1 MSNNNGLS
9 NFANKVMHNK
19 IFLIVILILVMLLS
33 IFPVEKYVSNPTSYS
48 NTMSILNTK
57 NENVMKITAGITAFS
72 LGVAFIPAAGD
83 TISNQVANLI
93 KYLVAVIAII
103 YLEKYLLAVSGYISF
118 KWLIPIAC
126 IFMIIYVITKK
137 GVFKNIASK
146 LAIFAMLLVLIV
158 PISVHITNLIENSN
172 KTVQNMIKTT
182 DELKNLN
189 DENVLSEMNLD
200 SITIDNKNVNS
211 EIIENVDTNNNKED
225 EIKKEEGNKNILEKV
240 GGFLNK
246 GKEVAIGSID
256 KAKESIGSVVSL
268 AGDKLNEAKEFA
280 VNKLRQLIESVA
292 IMLVTS
298 CVIPILVLLVLISI
312 TKSLFG
318 FDFSKYV
325 KDANSVINRK

>member
-1 MSNNNGLS
+1 MSNNNGLL
-9 NFANKVMHNK
+9 NFVNKVIHNK

-48 NTMSILNTK
+48 NTMNILNTK

-103 YLEKYLLAVSGYISF
+103 YFEKYLLAISGYISF
-118 KWLIPIAC
+118 RWLIPIAC
-126 IFMIIYVITKK
+126 ILMIIYVITKK
-137 GVFKNIASK
+137 DLFKNIASK
-146 LAIFAMLLVLIV
+146 LAIFAVILVLIV

-172 KTVQNMIKTT
+172 STVQNMIKATE
-182 DELKNLN
+182 ELKNLN
-189 DENVLSEMNLD
+189 DENVLKEMNLD
-200 SITIDNKNVNS
+200 STMIENKNVNS
-211 EIIENVDTNNNKED
+211 EIVENIDINNKED
-225 EIKKEEGNKNILEKV
+225 EINKEEENKNLFEKV
-240 GGFLNK
+240 SGFLNK

-256 KAKESIGSVVSL
+256 KAKESIGSAVSF

-318 FDFSKYV
+318 LDLVKYT
-325 KDANSVINRK
+325 KESTGIIKK

>member
-1 MSNNNGLS
+1 MSDNKGLS
-9 NFANKVMHNK
+9 NFVNKVIHNK
-19 IFLIVILILVMLLS
+19 VFLIVILILVMLLS
-33 IFPVEKYVSNPTSYS
+33 TFPVEKYVSDPKNYS
-48 NTMSILNTK
+48 NTMSILNSK

-103 YLEKYLLAVSGYISF
+103 YLEKYLLAISGYISF
-118 KWLIPIAC
+118 RWLIPLAC
-126 IFMIIYVITKK
+126 ILMIIYVITKK

-146 LAIFAMLLVLIV
+146 LAIFAVILVLIV

-182 DELKNLN
+182 EELKNLN
-189 DENVLSEMNLD
+189 DENVLNEMNLGSTMIGD
-200 SITIDNKNVNS
+200 SVNS
-211 EIIENVDTNNNKED
+211 ENVENVDINNNKED
-225 EIKKEEGNKNILEKV
+225 EINKKEDSKSIFDKV

-246 GKEVAIGSID
+246 GKEVAIGSLD
-256 KAKESIGSVVSL
+256 KAKEGIGSVVSL
-268 AGDKLNEAKEFA
+268 AGDKLNEAKELA

-318 FDFSKYV
+318 LDLVKYT
-325 KDANSVINRK
+325 KDATNIIKK